1 MQQDQL
7 NSLDDKDPV
16 NSLDD
21 KGPAENL
28 FSRSVKG
35 GAWVVAFRIFTQIL
49 SLTRLIILSN
59 MLEIADLGLLGV
71 GLLMIQIL
79 NTFTQT
85 GFQAALIQKKEN
97 VDDYLDTAWTLGM
110 IRGIIL
116 FTILYFAAPYVAL
129 LKVEPEKVDLTIQ
142 IVRVIGISFLLGGL
156 KNPGVLHFRK
166 DMEFNKQFAYQI
178 FGKLAE
184 IIVSI
189 SIVLVYKTVWAIVFG
204 RLTGAVINL
213 AAGYIMHHHRPR
225 FRFDRRMAGEL
236 WNFGRWIFAGTVL
249 TFLLTAGDDLF
260 VWGYLGVSSLALYQ
274 MAYRF
279 CSIPVKEVTNV
290 ISQVTF
296 PAYSKLQDDL
306 PRLKEA
312 YLKVLKFTAF
322 LSVPV
327 AGLIFIFARD
337 FVTLFLKQEWQ
348 PIIPVMQVLAIKGLM
363 GSLGATRGPLF
374 KAVGRPWINMKL
386 HVIRV
391 IMLAV
396 LIYPLTRR
404 FGIVGTAMATT
415 IIPFFVN
422 PLGMRLAVKTIKCGF
437 LDILRPI
444 FFPLAATLTMLAV
457 ISVCRHAVFSE
468 ITFISFFSLAIIGI
482 CSFAATCY
490 LCDVFFG
497 YGIVRIIREQFK
509 ALAK

>member
-1 MQQDQL
+1 M
-7 NSLDDKDPV
+7 
-16 NSLDD
+16 
-21 KGPAENL
+21 
-28 FSRSVKG
+28 
-35 GAWVVAFRIFTQIL
+35 VAFRVFTQIL
-49 SLTRLIILSN
+49 SLVKLIILAN
-59 MLEIADLGLLGV
+59 MLEIVDLGLLGV
-71 GLLMIQIL
+71 GLLMMQVL
-79 NTFTQT
+79 TTFSQT
-85 GFQAALIQKKEN
+85 GFQAALIQKKDD
-97 VDDYLDTAWTLGM
+97 VDDYLDTAWTLGI
-110 IRGIIL
+110 IRGIVL
-116 FTILYFAAPYVAL
+116 FTVLYFAAPYVAML
-129 LKVEPEKVDLTIQ
+129 RVEPEKVDLTIR

-156 KNPGVLHFRK
+156 RNPGVVYFKK
-166 DMEFNKQFAYQI
+166 DLEFNKQFAYQI
-178 FGKLAE
+178 CGKLAD
-184 IIVSI
+184 IAVSI
-189 SIVLVYKTVWAIVFG
+189 TIVLVYRTVWAIVFG

-213 AAGYIMHHHRPR
+213 AAGYLMHHHRPR
-225 FRFDRRMAGEL
+225 FRFDLHKAGEL
-236 WNFGRWIFAGTVL
+236 WHFGRWIFAGTVL
-249 TFLLTAGDDLF
+249 TFLLTVGDDLF
-260 VWGYLGVSSLALYQ
+260 VWGFLGPASLALYQ

-279 CSIPVKEVTNV
+279 CTIPVKEVTNV

-386 HVIRV
+386 HVVRV

-422 PLGMRLAVKTIKCGF
+422 PLGIRLAVKTIKCGF
-437 LDILRPI
+437 LDVLRPI
-444 FFPLAATLTMLAV
+444 FFPLIGTLTMLAV

-468 ITFISFFSLAIIGI
+468 ITFISFFSLAIIGTL
-482 CSFAATCY
+482 SFAATCY
-490 LCDVFFG
+490 VCDLFFG
-497 YGIVRIIREQFK
+497 YGIVRVIREQFK
-509 ALAK
+509 AMAK